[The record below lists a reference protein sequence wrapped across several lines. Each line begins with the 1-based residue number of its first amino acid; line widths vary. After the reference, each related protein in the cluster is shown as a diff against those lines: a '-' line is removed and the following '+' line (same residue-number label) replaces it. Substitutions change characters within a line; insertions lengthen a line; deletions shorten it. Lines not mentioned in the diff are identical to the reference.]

1 MRLTLAVVRRI
12 MTVTL
17 LQPSIGMTLMELL
30 TFNGNE
36 MYVNP
41 IPPQL
46 VGRTFEE
53 AGVSLITR
61 RLNAVRVC
69 VKLYDVCITIVVY
82 FSMRELAG

>member
-1 MRLTLAVVRRI
+1 MTLAFVRRI
-12 MTVTL
+12 MTITL
-17 LQPSIGMTLMELL
+17 LQPSIGMTIMELL

-53 AGVSLITR
+53 AGRGLTHYTSVERGTR
-61 RLNAVRVC
+61 V
-69 VKLYDVCITIVVY
+69 
-82 FSMRELAG
+82 